1 MTTTQNNMYSK
12 NRYDELEKLERK
24 EFGQKLLKKRMEL
37 DITRKTAAKMM
48 DISVEMVV
56 RIENGYIS
64 PETPGL
70 LHKVE
75 NLRKKEYMRIVI

>member
-1 MTTTQNNMYSK
+1 MTTTKKKLYPK
-12 NRYDELEKLERK
+12 IYDELDKLERK
-24 EFGQKLLKKRMEL
+24 EFGRKLLKKRMEL